1 MNRKKFMERY
11 GAFALY
17 AALMLATGVWQL
29 LDWHFGAE
37 DPIWHLFFYLLI
49 MPFLS
54 FGFGLFAGDKRKPW
68 ILPLLAGLLSA
79 FVYVFMGNGGFSGFS
94 LDGGVLELSA
104 PSVIAASVG
113 VVIRRLLML
122 FG

>member
-1 MNRKKFMERY
+1 MNGKY
-11 GAFALY
+11 GAVALY
-17 AALMLATGVWQL
+17 AALMLGTGVWQL

-37 DPIWHLFFYLLI
+37 DPIWLLFFYFLI

-54 FGFGLFAGDKRKPW
+54 FGFGLFAGEKRKPW
-68 ILPLLAGLLSA
+68 ILPLLSGLLSA
-79 FVYVFMGNGGFSGFS
+79 FVYVFMGNGGFSGFHLYS
-94 LDGGVLELSA
+94 GVLELCA

-113 VVIRRLLML
+113 VAIRRLLML